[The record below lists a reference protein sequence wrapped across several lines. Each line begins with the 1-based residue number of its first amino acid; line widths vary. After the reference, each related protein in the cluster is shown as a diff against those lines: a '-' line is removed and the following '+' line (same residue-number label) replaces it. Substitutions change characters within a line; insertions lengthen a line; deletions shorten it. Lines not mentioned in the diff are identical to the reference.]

1 MSDNN
6 FNEILNQVK
15 DLKKEITFFS
25 PLKNKEFK
33 IYPLSLKQQKDIIEN
48 TLSSTLSLLFFNNC
62 IFNIIKEN
70 FSGNV
75 KDLDTVDRVSIS
87 LALRVKISDTYKDG
101 DNEYILSEL
110 VENNKQEIIFEPK
123 EVTSGDFIFKLR
135 NPSLELDNKINNII
149 LRKYKNK
156 KIDENNINNVV
167 SDLYIYEL
175 VKFIDELI
183 LGDNIIKVEDNIN
196 NTIEI
201 LNEIDSDIFKDVFKY
216 INDLREI
223 ESSLTKIPN
232 SENNI
237 SITPDFFIVQ

>member
-15 DLKKEITFFS
+15 GIKKEINFFS
-25 PLKNKEFK
+25 PLKNKEYK

-48 TLSSTLSLLFFNNC
+48 TFSSTLSLLFFNNC

-70 FSGNV
+70 FSGNI

-87 LALRVKISDTYKDG
+87 LSLRNKISNTYKEG
-101 DNEYILSEL
+101 DNECILSEII
-110 VENNKQEIIFEPK
+110 EGNKNEIIFNPK
-123 EVTSGDFIFKLR
+123 EVTCGDFIFKLR
-135 NPSLELDNKINNII
+135 KPSLVLDNKINNII
-149 LRKYKNK
+149 LRKYKNN
-156 KIDENNINNVV
+156 KIDETNVNGIV

-175 VKFIDELI
+175 IKFIDELI
-183 LGDNIIKVEDNIN
+183 IGENTIKVEDNIN